1 MTEEEAKSVIDKIRK
16 EIKDY
21 FQKYNLK
28 YAIFGK
34 SEGLDSSVIT
44 GLLSGIPEIRPIGV
58 IMPIE
63 SKPETEK
70 IAKIVL
76 DYYKI
81 PYLKID
87 LTDQYLNL
95 KNKLNI
101 LELNKIAKTIG
112 EREKYAL
119 GNIKA
124 RLRMITLYHIAQ
136 MTNGIVV
143 STDNYSEYWT
153 GFWTLNGDVGDIAPI
168 QQLFKGLELY
178 TIAKALGVPK
188 ESLEAVPSDGLGVT
202 PNSQDKDQLLLDYPD
217 LDREIIKFVNTGV
230 CDKRIANIINK
241 TEYKRNW
248 PKVITREDLGLK
260 SIYEL

>member
-1 MTEEEAKSVIDKIRK
+1 MTEKEAILIIGKIR
-16 EIKDY
+16 EQIKIY
-21 FQKYNLK
+21 FRKYNLK

-34 SEGLDSSVIT
+34 SEGLDSSVIA
-44 GLLSGIPEIRPIGV
+44 GLLSGIPEIKPIGI

-63 SKPETEK
+63 SKPQTEK

-95 KNKLNI
+95 KNKLKT

-112 EREKYAL
+112 EREKYAS

-136 MTNGIVV
+136 LTGGIVV

-168 QQLFKGLELY
+168 QQIFKGLELY
-178 TIAKALGVPK
+178 TIAKALKVPK
-188 ESLEAVPSDGLGVT
+188 ESLNAVPSDGLNINGT
-202 PNSQDKDQLLLDYPD
+202 DKDQLFLDYPE
-217 LDREIIKFVNTGV
+217 LDDNIISFIKTGA
-230 CDKRIANIINK
+230 CDTRIANIIKK
-241 TEYKRNW
+241 TDYKRHW
-248 PKVITREDLGLK
+248 PKIIKRQDLGLK

>member
-1 MTEEEAKSVIDKIRK
+1 MNAEEVITNIRS
-16 EIKDY
+16 EIKKY

-34 SEGLDSSVIT
+34 SEGLDSSVIA
-44 GLLSGIPEIRPIGV
+44 GLLSGIPEIKPIGV

-136 MTNGIVV
+136 LTGGIVI

-178 TIAKALGVPK
+178 TIAKALKVPK
-188 ESLEAVPSDGLGVT
+188 ESLNAVPSDGLNINGA
-202 PNSQDKDQLLLDYPD
+202 DKDQLFLDYPE
-217 LDREIIKFVNTGV
+217 LDHNIISFIKTGV
-230 CDKRIANIINK
+230 CDKRISNIINK

>member
-1 MTEEEAKSVIDKIRK
+1 MNTKKVITNIRS
-16 EIKDY
+16 EIKKY

-28 YAIFGK
+28 VAVFGK
-34 SEGLDSSVIT
+34 SEGVDSSVIA
-44 GLLSGIPEIRPIGV
+44 GLLSGIPQIKPIGV

-63 SKPETEK
+63 SDSKVEK

-76 DYYKI
+76 DHYKI

-87 LTDQYLNL
+87 LTDQYLNIKDKFKIL
-95 KNKLNI
+95 KI
-101 LELNKIAKTIG
+101 NKIAETIG
-112 EREKYAL
+112 EREKYAF

-136 MTNGIVV
+136 MTNGLVV

-178 TIAKALGVPK
+178 DIARALKVPK
-188 ESLEAVPSDGLGVT
+188 ESLNAVPSDGLGI
-202 PNSQDKDQLLLDYPD
+202 SAKDKDQLFLDYPD
-217 LDREIIKFVNTGV
+217 LDREIIKFIKTGV
-230 CDKRIANIINK
+230 CDKRIANIIKK
-241 TEYKRNW
+241 TDYKRHW
-248 PKVITREDLGLK
+248 PKIITRQDIGLK
-260 SIYEL
+260 NI